1 MSAKAGSG
9 VSVMRSDLDA
19 STSTENGKLVSTRLV
34 GSIGCLS
41 SCAGCLSNRFCSVLL
56 CPVLALSHCREAA
69 AQKLTRKQKL
79 RKAKKQE
86 RGAANADRREIK
98 AEHDAHKAERR
109 LRAKA
114 LW

>member
-1 MSAKAGSG
+1 MGKRTSAS
-9 VSVMRSDLDA
+9 R
-19 STSTENGKLVSTRLV
+19 R
-34 GSIGCLS
+34 
-41 SCAGCLSNRFCSVLL
+41 R
-56 CPVLALSHCREAA
+56 REAAADSMDTDALTTTSATGLLKPRVVKTKISKA

>member
-1 MSAKAGSG
+1 MGKRSSAS
-9 VSVMRSDLDA
+9 R
-19 STSTENGKLVSTRLV
+19 R
-34 GSIGCLS
+34 
-41 SCAGCLSNRFCSVLL
+41 R
-56 CPVLALSHCREAA
+56 REAAADTTSATGLLKPRTVKTKISKA